1 MKYRTIPTYIGSALT
16 IEKHRS
22 REYLQSLLTNVNFK
36 KFEMI
41 CVHDQEG
48 INLILEG
55 VYWTDPHRPRA

>member
-55 VYWTDPHRPRA
+55 VY